1 MSDIPT
7 ITASPLPD
15 LRVVARS
22 NPDVFTLLV
31 NAWDTDSRALGT
43 DVFDAVCHRVSNF
56 LRNAAPVEDSAGVLT
71 PAQEKLLDQYV
82 KYVPDVTPVLLAPV
96 EAELGNSGLRN
107 FVDTLYIVDQ
117 ATRLDITHRRLFDV
131 DAIQSSVL
139 DGPWEL
145 KKTSP
150 SRASVLYHDA
160 IAAKKT
166 ILPQI
171 DRELVRLRAGNYH
184 HCEYCKSIRIELDG
198 APVVSR
204 DLESRIANYEESD
217 LTPGQKAALAYAD
230 AHMQE
235 PTRVDRALRDRL
247 HENYTTE
254 EIIQITLEVSCWNYQ
269 KLLVALALDPRAND
283 EYITLVSIDDHG
295 VIHHG
300 ELLNY

>member
-7 ITASPLPD
+7 ISASPLPD

-31 NAWDTDSRALGT
+31 NAWDTDSRALGM
-43 DVFDAVCHRVSNF
+43 DAFDAVCHRVSN
-56 LRNAAPVEDSAGVLT
+56 LLTNPASVEGSAGLLT

-82 KYVPDVTPVLLAPV
+82 KYVPDVTADLLAPV

-107 FVDTLYIVDQ
+107 FIDTLYIVDQ

-139 DGPWEL
+139 DSPWEL

-150 SRASVLYHDA
+150 SRANVLYHDA

-171 DRELVRLRAGNYH
+171 DRELVRLRAGDYH
-184 HCEYCKSIRIELDG
+184 HCEYCRSIRIELDG

-247 HENYTTE
+247 RENYTTE

-269 KLLVALALDPRAND
+269 KLLVALALAPRAND
-283 EYITLVSIDDHG
+283 EYITLVSIDDQG